1 LKIIRF
7 HPTNF
12 IPLLAIPAAWLL
24 PSVGKL
30 LTPHTTWIL
39 AGLLLSSFLGV
50 KAKEML
56 SVVRHPM
63 RSVWTVFMILF
74 AGPILILPIADWLF
88 PEYKVGALL
97 FMMLPAAVSSPAV
110 AAIYGGNVA
119 IATVDAV
126 ASNLLS
132 TLSIPLLFGVFVK
145 GSVEVAA
152 GSILMQMALVVV
164 IPFGV
169 GAALNYFFSKQV
181 KKIHRHS
188 RMLNLILLFFLF
200 YAAFAPYVH
209 EMIGSLRNL
218 HLIMAL
224 VMTHAILHLLAKVA
238 AWHSKKED
246 EKVGIL
252 CNMVLPNVGLGIVL
266 AQHYLGMPEMIFI
279 LLSEVVWVLVV
290 GFIHYLK

>member
-1 LKIIRF
+1 
-7 HPTNF
+7 
-12 IPLLAIPAAWLL
+12 
-24 PSVGKL
+24 V
-30 LTPHTTWIL
+30 
-39 AGLLLSSFLGV
+39 
-50 KAKEML
+50 
-56 SVVRHPM
+56 
-63 RSVWTVFMILF
+63 
-74 AGPILILPIADWLF
+74 
-88 PEYKVGALL
+88 
-97 FMMLPAAVSSPAV
+97 
-110 AAIYGGNVA
+110 
-119 IATVDAV
+119 
-126 ASNLLS
+126 
-132 TLSIPLLFGVFVK
+132 
-145 GSVEVAA
+145 
-152 GSILMQMALVVV
+152 
-164 IPFGV
+164 
-169 GAALNYFFSKQV
+169 
-181 KKIHRHS
+181 
-188 RMLNLILLFFLF
+188 LFFLF